1 MNKLIAIALILS
13 ISTLSV
19 RAVTAGNPCSSTC
32 TGATAANGQT
42 CTASSSV
49 IVFTISFDSFKV
61 NDNVDS
67 SLGTEQYEDC
77 KSEVRNNALDLL
89 HQKQKKLFITTI
101 LGADFY
107 LSKTLQKV
115 DIGYEDN
122 YAVLNRTKYLT
133 TDCILIGAKVQI
145 RKPAHYHAYPLS
157 SLFLQKISL

>member
-1 MNKLIAIALILS
+1 MDSSFYQYCNYGFKYVLLDAIALILS

-19 RAVTAGNPCSSTC
+19 RAVTAGNPVAC
-32 TGATAANGQT
+32 G
-42 CTASSSV
+42 TASSPA
-49 IVFTISFDSFKV
+49 V